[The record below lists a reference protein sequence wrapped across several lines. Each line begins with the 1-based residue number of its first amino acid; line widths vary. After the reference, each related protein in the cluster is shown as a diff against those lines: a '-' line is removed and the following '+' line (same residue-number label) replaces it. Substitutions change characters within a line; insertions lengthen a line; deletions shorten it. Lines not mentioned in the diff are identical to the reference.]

1 MPTLTAARNAVG
13 LTFFLNGLV
22 FASWVSRIPEVRS
35 SFDLTNGA
43 LGLVLLAIALG
54 SVLALP
60 STGAAI
66 NAWGTVR
73 VVRIGAA
80 AATAGMLTAALGLGH
95 VLPVTV
101 VGLFVYGLGIGV
113 WDVAMNVE
121 GAEVERGLRRTIMPR
136 FHAGF
141 SGGTVVGALLGALLI
156 ELDVPAVVHLVGIVL
171 LAILLVWRSSPSFL
185 PVAEPHEE
193 QRTSAAR
200 AWLEPRTLL
209 IGVMVLALA
218 MTEGTANDWL
228 AVALV
233 DGHDVSH
240 AVGVAGF
247 AVFVLAMTAG
257 RIAGTGLIDRFGRVT
272 VLWGTMVLAG
282 VGVLLIVLAEQPAL
296 VVTGIVL
303 WGVGRLARVPGR
315 DERGRRRPGPGRL
328 ARQRRLDD
336 RLRRVPRGP
345 AAPRVRR
352 RPGRHPQ
359 GPAGRGRAA
368 DAGSPRGAVGPRA
381 ADRRRPAGLGRHQR
395 ARDDSEVED
404 APDVLG
410 GDARGRGATAVDDL
424 GEQRGLARLE
434 GHHLLLD
441 GVGGDEAVDVDVAR
455 LSDAVRPVDG
465 LGLGRRVPPR
475 VEQEDVVGL
484 GEGQSDPA
492 GLEADQEDRGRTR
505 AERLDDGLPVAGR
518 AVEVDRGDT
527 PAVSRSRTRRR
538 NVVKVLKTS
547 ER

>member
-35 SFDLTNGA
+35 TFELSNGG

-60 STGAAI
+60 TTGAAI

-95 VLPVTV
+95 LLPVTV
-101 VGLFVYGLGIGV
+101 VGLFAYGLGIGV

-141 SGGTVVGALLGALLI
+141 SGGTVVGALSGALLI
-156 ELDVPAVVHLVGIVL
+156 ELDVPAAVHLVGVVL
-171 LAILLVWRSSPSFL
+171 LAIVLVWRTSPSFL
-185 PVAEPHEE
+185 PVAERHED
-193 QRTSAAR
+193 QQTSAAS

-240 AVGVAGF
+240 AMGVAGF
-247 AVFVLAMTAG
+247 AVFVVAMTAG
-257 RIAGTGLIDRFGRVT
+257 RFVGTGLIDRFGRVA
-272 VLWGTMVLAG
+272 VLWSTMVVAG
-282 VGVLLIVLAEQPAL
+282 AGVLLIVFAEQPGL

-303 WGVGRLARVPGR
+303 WGVGASLGFPVGMSAAADDPVRAASRVSVVSTIGYAAFLA
-315 DERGRRRPGPGRL
+315 GPPFLGFVGDQVGTL
-328 ARQRRLDD
+328 KAL
-336 RLRRVPRGP
+336 LVVAVLLMP
-345 AAPRVRR
+345 AALVV
-352 RPGRHPQ
+352 
-359 GPAGRGRAA
+359 PAAREQ
-368 DAGSPRGAVGPRA
+368 
-381 ADRRRPAGLGRHQR
+381 RPATT
-395 ARDDSEVED
+395 ARS
-404 APDVLG
+404 
-410 GDARGRGATAVDDL
+410 
-424 GEQRGLARLE
+424 
-434 GHHLLLD
+434 
-441 GVGGDEAVDVDVAR
+441 
-455 LSDAVRPVDG
+455 
-465 LGLGRRVPPR
+465 
-475 VEQEDVVGL
+475 
-484 GEGQSDPA
+484 
-492 GLEADQEDRGRTR
+492 
-505 AERLDDGLPVAGR
+505 
-518 AVEVDRGDT
+518 
-527 PAVSRSRTRRR
+527 
-538 NVVKVLKTS
+538 
-547 ER
+547 